1 MLGSSFSFMSVD
13 KFEMKW
19 QWLII
24 LFYGHFYELKG
35 RKELVLTSNITFK
48 IVLSAFRLDVSQ
60 IFNIAT

>member
-1 MLGSSFSFMSVD
+1 MSSSSFSFMSVD

-19 QWLII
+19 HWLII

-35 RKELVLTSNITFK
+35 RKELVLTSYVTFK
-48 IVLSAFRLDVSQ
+48 ILLSAFHLDVSQ